1 MMGNF
6 RAMIVDVIIWMVVKL
21 VHLIAVIVETIKE
34 E

>member
-1 MMGNF
+1 MGNF